1 MTGNFSKIGRLFA
14 FSLLILL
21 LIWLASEKL
30 AVTTPVYVP
39 TLILIAASGLL
50 LTLIVYLVFS
60 RLLNQTKK

>member
-14 FSLLILL
+14 FSTLILL

-39 TLILIAASGLL
+39 TLILIAASGFL

-60 RLLNQTKK
+60 RILNQTKK